1 VPDLDNV
8 RTVDDF
14 SIELRDRKIELVD
27 GDGQRL
33 AWFPAWENADRD
45 LKHFIAADVP
55 FGSIDGPYE
64 DFDEAWHIVIFE
76 HGGFVYVFEGDDP
89 NSDSFTRRF
98 RVPRDTYLGA
108 WAALMDEHNPIVPL
122 DRDV

>member
-1 VPDLDNV
+1 MPDLSNV

-14 SIELRDRKIELVD
+14 SLELRDRKVELVD
-27 GDGQRL
+27 GDGARL

-55 FGSIDGPYE
+55 LGSLDAPFE
-64 DFDEAWHIVIFE
+64 DFDDEWRIVIFE
-76 HGGFVYVFEGDDP
+76 HDGFVYVFEGDGP
-89 NSDSFTRRF
+89 HAETFVRRF
-98 RVPRDTYLGA
+98 RVPRDAYIHA
-108 WAALMDEHNPIVPL
+108 WAALIDLHNPIVPL